1 VVFRVR
7 LGRLFGVIL
16 GVDVVRV
23 GEMSLMAGVYV
34 LAFPMMFG
42 GLAMMLGSLLV
53 MLGSLLVMLGGFLV
67 MLGGAFRVLHNPSP
81 RCAPASARGDYA
93 RIGRR
98 TCEAFMSY

>member
-7 LGRLFGVIL
+7 LGRLFGVILGVIL

-53 MLGSLLVMLGGFLV
+53 MLGGFLV
-67 MLGGAFRVLHNPSP
+67 MFGGAFRVLHNPSP

>member
-7 LGRLFGVIL
+7 LGRLSGVIL

-23 GEMSLMAGVYV
+23 GEMRMMVGVYV
-34 LAFPMMFG
+34 LAFLMMFG
-42 GLAMMLGSLLV
+42 GLAM

-98 TCEAFMSY
+98 TCEAFMSYR

>member
-53 MLGSLLVMLGGFLV
+53 MLGGFLV

>member
-1 VVFRVR
+1 MVFRVR

-23 GEMSLMAGVYV
+23 GEMRMMAGVYV
-34 LAFPMMFG
+34 LVFLMMFG
-42 GLAMMLGSLLV
+42 GLAMMLGSL
-53 MLGSLLVMLGGFLV
+53 LV

-81 RCAPASARGDYA
+81 RCAPTSARGDYA

-98 TCEAFMSY
+98 TCEAFMSYR

>member
-1 VVFRVR
+1 
-7 LGRLFGVIL
+7 
-16 GVDVVRV
+16 VVRV

-42 GLAMMLGSLLV
+42 GLAM

>member
-53 MLGSLLVMLGGFLV
+53 MLGGFLV
-67 MLGGAFRVLHNPSP
+67 MFGGAFRVLHNPSP

>member
-53 MLGSLLVMLGGFLV
+53 MF
-67 MLGGAFRVLHNPSP
+67 GGAFRVLHNPSP